1 MNRIYNLF
9 KYLYPNKEENLLN
22 EDAEIDDEI
31 ELNLECQID
40 KKPVE
45 KHCSFCK
52 KPDHNIK
59 NAK

>member
-22 EDAEIDDEI
+22 EDVEIDDEI

-52 KPDHNIK
+52 KRITI
-59 NAK
+59 